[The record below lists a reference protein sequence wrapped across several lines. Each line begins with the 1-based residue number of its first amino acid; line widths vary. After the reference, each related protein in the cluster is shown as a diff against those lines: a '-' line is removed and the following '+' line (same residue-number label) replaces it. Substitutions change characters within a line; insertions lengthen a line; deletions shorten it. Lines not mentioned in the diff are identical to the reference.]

1 MWSGGAPG
9 AHSPGVPPAFF
20 SGPSPPFATPLSP
33 SPWGQPPQ
41 QLVASPP
48 AAPPNQLAVVSTTP
62 SLTPATPQQQQQLTL
77 PTQTRPH
84 AYHVEVDR
92 VTALAP
98 LGAHAIDELARTR
111 LDEALGFLP
120 ADPKDIKSFEDVRHA
135 LLRHLEKYDL
145 KRESDSNLPEP
156 KIVIEQTPQFRDW
169 VLT

>member
-62 SLTPATPQQQQQLTL
+62 PLPPATPPQQQLTL
-77 PTQTRPH
+77 STQTRPH
-84 AYHVEVDR
+84 GHVEVDE

-98 LGAHAIDELARTR
+98 LGADAPRRGAR
-111 LDEALGFLP
+111 LP
-120 ADPKDIKSFEDVRHA
+120 TGG
-135 LLRHLEKYDL
+135 
-145 KRESDSNLPEP
+145 RE
-156 KIVIEQTPQFRDW
+156 
-169 VLT
+169 